1 MATCN
6 VETLLRNGRDFQ
18 KLSDHDLLITFAQQ
32 LRVLV
37 GTNPTVESL
46 LVDGRKFRQA
56 SDEDLDIIKNQLLC
70 DLVGGVA

>member
-6 VETLLRNGRDFQ
+6 VETLLADGKDFR
-18 KLSDHDLLITFAQQ
+18 KLSDQDLSIALAQL
-32 LRVLV
+32 LRELV
-37 GTNPTVESL
+37 GGNPSVESL
-46 LVDGRKFRQA
+46 LTSGRRFRQA